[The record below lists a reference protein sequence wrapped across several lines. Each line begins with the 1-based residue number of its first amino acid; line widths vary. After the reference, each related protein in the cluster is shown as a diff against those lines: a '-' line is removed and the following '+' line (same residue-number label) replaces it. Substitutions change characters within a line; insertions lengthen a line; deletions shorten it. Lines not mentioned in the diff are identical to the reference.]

1 MPSPSVTIALALK
14 LSTSILDTV
23 ALSASTVPVTL
34 PVIVPVIVP
43 DTVKLLRISTAP
55 VPLGTSTILALL
67 CVPCILLSTIFK
79 PVVLILSMPE
89 ISSAKLK
96 DNALPAASTFISFV
110 VPSACSVSPT
120 PMLPEPVLPAVAI
133 AP

>member
-1 MPSPSVTIALALK
+1 MVLTLTI
-14 LSTSILDTV
+14 
-23 ALSASTVPVTL
+23 PV
-34 PVIVPVIVP
+34 
-43 DTVKLLRISTAP
+43 
-55 VPLGTSTILALL
+55 
-67 CVPCILLSTIFK
+67 
-79 PVVLILSMPE
+79 

-120 PMLPEPVLPAVAI
+120 PMLPEPLLPAVAI